1 MSSPDTVLGMSLATF
16 TIIHVLISMV
26 GIASGFVVLFG
37 LIAGKRLE
45 GWTALFLATTVAT
58 SVTGFGFPFDHLL
71 PSHKVGFISLVVLAI
86 VIAARYAF
94 HLRGAWRHL
103 YVACAAL
110 ALYLNVFV
118 GVVQAFL
125 KIPALKALAPE
136 QTEPPFVVSQGI
148 VLVLFVVLAIVAAIR
163 FRAESVPLPPS
174 RAK

>member
-1 MSSPDTVLGMSLATF
+1 MSSSETVFGMSLATF
-16 TIIHVLISMV
+16 TLIHVLISLV

-37 LIAGKRLE
+37 LVAGKRLE

-71 PSHKVGFISLVVLAI
+71 PSHKVGFISLVVLAAAT
-86 VIAARYAF
+86 AARYAF
-94 HLRGAWRHL
+94 HLRGAWRHV
-103 YVACAAL
+103 YVVCAAL

-125 KIPALKALAPE
+125 KIPALKAIAPR

-148 VLVLFVVLAIVAAIR
+148 VLLLFVVLAIVAAIR
-163 FRAESVPLPPS
+163 FRAETGPVPPA